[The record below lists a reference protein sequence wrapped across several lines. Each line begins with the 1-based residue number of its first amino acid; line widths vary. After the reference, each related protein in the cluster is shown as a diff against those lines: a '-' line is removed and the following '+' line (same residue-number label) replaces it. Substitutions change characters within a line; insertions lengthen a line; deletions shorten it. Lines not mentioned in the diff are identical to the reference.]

1 MKSIAVSVFC
11 LFTIAINA
19 QVNSSEAVSIKP
31 KSELKKVTNTAQ
43 SAPKNANG
51 EGNGKY
57 YSDYIIYPE
66 KLKTYFI
73 SGQIPADFPK
83 YDKSKSHAE
92 NKQIAREWGKNNK
105 HLIKDQFLHLV
116 EEK

>member
-11 LFTIAINA
+11 LFSIAVNA

-31 KSELKKVTNTAQ
+31 KSELKKVTITPQ
-43 SAPKNANG
+43 SAPTTSNG

-57 YSDYIIYPE
+57 YSEYIIYPE

-73 SGQIPADFPK
+73 SGEIPADFPK
-83 YDKSKSHAE
+83 YDKSKTHEE
-92 NKQIAREWGKNNK
+92 NKQIARNWGKNNK